1 MKGSMSTL
9 NETNV
14 RLFGAAKSWIEGEAL
29 RQLYATSKLEGMRLA
44 VGFPDLHPGK
54 GSPVGA
60 AFVTEGLI
68 YPYVIGGDIGCGM
81 ALFKT
86 NLVQRDIK
94 PNRWSELRYDLEHPW
109 QGDVSEVLAAEE
121 LESTEFNEAL
131 GTIGGGNH
139 FAELQRVEE
148 VLDASAF
155 KQFGLGKQQLVVLVH
170 SGSRGLGESVLRAY
184 VDEHQA
190 NGSDVHPPQYA
201 IKSGSDSGRAG
212 VVFSGATSR
221 HCYGGRAE
229 SFAAAAYLKDHDIA
243 VLWAKANR
251 ALIARRFVQA
261 IGAEAECLWDGCHNS
276 INRRESEGEALWVHR
291 KGAVVTEGEA
301 VAIPGSRGSL
311 SYLVKPIGDGES
323 HAWSLAHGA
332 GRKWARS
339 ETRLRMR
346 ERFGMHQ
353 LTQTPLGGRVICEQR
368 ELLYEE
374 APAGYKN
381 IEDVVQDLVDAG
393 LISVIATFRPLLTY
407 KTRALRR

>member
-1 MKGSMSTL
+1 MNTL
-9 NETNV
+9 TETNV
-14 RLFGAAKSWIEGEAL
+14 RLFASGKSWIEGEAL

-44 VGFPDLHPGK
+44 IGFPDLHPGK

-68 YPYVIGGDIGCGM
+68 YPYLIGGDIGCGM

-86 NLVQRDIK
+86 DLVQRDIK
-94 PNRWSELRYDLEHPW
+94 LNRWAGLRFDLEHPW
-109 QGDVSEVLAAEE
+109 EGDVGEVLAAAE
-121 LESTEFNEAL
+121 LESTEFDEAL

-148 VLDASAF
+148 ILDASAF
-155 KQFGLGKQQLVVLVH
+155 KRFGLGKQQLVLLVH

-190 NGSDVHPPQYA
+190 NGSDA
-201 IKSGSDSGRAG
+201 N
-212 VVFSGATSR
+212 
-221 HCYGGRAE
+221 
-229 SFAAAAYLKDHDIA
+229 SFAATTYLKDYDIA
-243 VLWAKANR
+243 VRWAKANR
-251 ALIARRFVQA
+251 ALIALRFVEA
-261 IGAEAECLWDGCHNS
+261 IGAETECLWDGCHNS
-276 INRRESEGEALWVHR
+276 ITRRESEGDILWMHR
-291 KGAVVTEGEA
+291 KGAVVTEGDP
-301 VAIPGSRGSL
+301 VVIPGSRGSL
-311 SYLVKPIGDGES
+311 SYLVKPTGDGES

-374 APAGYKN
+374 APAAYKN
-381 IEDVVQDLVDAG
+381 IEDVVQDLVEAG

-407 KTRALRR
+407 KMRALRR